1 MEGKLKDR
9 VTAVATPIL
18 EAGERIE
25 ICSVASV
32 GTVSVKRRAA
42 TAAVVGV
49 LSAGTVTVAVRP
61 RKFFLALT
69 DRRLLLFGEGMT
81 GPEKKPAAVL
91 PRQLLHAGDPK
102 KGLMTTTFELSIEGQ
117 EKGMK
122 FVFPLPARADAPV
135 IAAALNGAAHAGE

>member
-9 VTAVATPIL
+9 VMAVATPIL

-25 ICSVASV
+25 ICSVANV
-32 GTVSVKRRAA
+32 GTVSVKRQAT

-49 LSAGTVTVAVRP
+49 LSAGTVMVAVRP
-61 RKFFLALT
+61 KKFFLALT
-69 DRRLLLFGEGMT
+69 DRRLLLFGEGMI
-81 GPEKKPAAVL
+81 GLEKKPAAVL
-91 PRQLLHAGDPK
+91 PRQLLRTGEPK
-102 KGLMTTTFELSIEGQ
+102 KGMLTATFELSIEGQ

-135 IAAALNGAAHAGE
+135 IATALNGTRNASE